1 MKKLKWL
8 YFLIFAFLLGYSY
21 TALVY
26 NGIWPKLVES
36 LGTIRFHE
44 FLLWFIFAFYSSL
57 TLHELGH
64 FFAFVIQK
72 IKIRALYLT
81 IFVFYKNE
89 KGWHFTIR
97 PKLWVLGGG
106 LVVPD
111 LGKIESDQDFDQLRN
126 RFAKALIAAPMVT
139 ISFLLISMVTFILV
153 LVYSTHTHWIGII
166 SIVTLYVTLL
176 SSLFIYTFTLHN
188 SMFYGDFVAY
198 KKMKT
203 DPIFQL
209 TQINQYTMFSM
220 VETEKTTEYLFNKTK
235 NVLKDIQLDT
245 SIFHTMLL
253 TSYLDQIIRGDEEI
267 DPIIDAKIKALKL
280 SAYTHSEHGIYLVYD
295 LCYYHYKT
303 KNVFKAYQMFEDIK
317 KRTSK
322 KLNPKLI
329 TYLEKKTLH
338 VLNIE
343 YQDAFFMDKNN
354 YYVGNSWIFDIL
366 IDPIETLKEYHT
378 PLPFVEYSSP
388 VLIEDIKLED
398 EKSDS

>member
-26 NGIWPKLVES
+26 NGIWPKLIES

-44 FLLWFIFAFYSSL
+44 FLLWLIFTFYISL

-111 LGKIESDQDFDQLRN
+111 LGKIEDDQDFDQLRN
-126 RFAKALIAAPMVT
+126 RFAKALIAAPVVT
-139 ISFLLISMVTFILV
+139 MSFLLISIITFILV
-153 LVYSTHTHWIGII
+153 LLYSSNMHLIGII
-166 SIVTLYVTLL
+166 SILTFYITLL

-188 SMFYGDFVAY
+188 TMFYGDFVAY

-235 NVLKDIQLDT
+235 NVLKEISLDA

-253 TSYLDQIIRGDEEI
+253 TSYLDQIIRGDEEV
-267 DPIIDAKIKALKL
+267 DPIIDSKIRALKL
-280 SAYTHSEHGIYLVYD
+280 SAYTHSEHGIYLAYD

-303 KNVFKAYQMFEDIK
+303 KNVAKAYQMFEDIK

-366 IDPIETLKEYHT
+366 IDPIETLKEYHS
-378 PLPFVEYSSP
+378 PLPFIEYSSP
-388 VLIEDIKLED
+388 VLIEDFKLED

>member
-1 MKKLKWL
+1 MKKLRWI
-8 YFLIFAFLLGYSY
+8 YFLVVAFIVGYSY

-26 NGIWPKLVES
+26 NGIWFKLINGLQS
-36 LGTIRFHE
+36 LTIFSY
-44 FLLWFIFAFYSSL
+44 LGLFILSFYVSL

-111 LGKIESDQDFDQLRN
+111 LGKIENDQDFDQLRN
-126 RFAKALIAAPMVT
+126 RFAKALIAAPVVT
-139 ISFLLISMVTFILV
+139 ISFLLISMMTFILV
-153 LVYSTHTHWIGII
+153 LVYSTSSQWIGII

-235 NVLKDIQLDT
+235 NVLKEIQLDA

-253 TSYLDQIIRGDEEI
+253 TNYLDQIIRGDEEV

-280 SAYTHSEHGIYLVYD
+280 IAYTHSEHGIYLVYD

-303 KNVFKAYQMFEDIK
+303 KNVAKAYQMFEDIK

-398 EKSDS
+398 EKSDN

>member
-8 YFLIFAFLLGYSY
+8 YFLIFAFVWGYIY

-26 NGIWPKLVES
+26 NGIWPRFKEG

-44 FLLWFIFAFYSSL
+44 FFLWLIFAFYVSL

-64 FFAFVIQK
+64 FFAFVVQR

-81 IFVFYKNE
+81 VFVFYKNE
-89 KGWHFTIR
+89 KGWHFTVK

-111 LGKIESDQDFDQLRN
+111 LGKIENDQDFNQLKN
-126 RFAKALIAAPMVT
+126 RFSKALIAAPIVT
-139 ISFLLISMVTFILV
+139 ISILV
-153 LVYSTHTHWIGII
+153 MTLITFVLVLIYSNNMHLVGVV
-166 SIVTLYVTLL
+166 SILAIYITIL

-188 SMFYGDFVAY
+188 TMFYGDFVAY

-220 VETEKTTEYLFNKTK
+220 VETEETTRYLFEKTK
-235 NVLKDIQLDT
+235 DVLKEIIID
-245 SIFHTMLL
+245 SSVFHTMLL
-253 TSYLDQIIRGDEEI
+253 SSYLDQIIRGEEEA
-267 DPIIDAKIKALKL
+267 DPIIDSKIKALKT
-280 SAYTHSEHGIYLVYD
+280 SPYTHTEHGIYLLYD
-295 LCYYHYKT
+295 LCYYHYKQ
-303 KNVFKAYQMFEDIK
+303 KDVARAYKMFEDIK
-317 KRTSK
+317 KRTGK

-343 YQDAFFMDKNN
+343 YQDGFFADKEN
-354 YYVGNSWIFDIL
+354 YYVGNSWIFEVL
-366 IDPIETLKEYHT
+366 IDPIETLKEFHE

-388 VLIEDIKLED
+388 LVLEEIKPE
-398 EKSDS
+398 EVKSDS